1 MTAGG
6 QHLLVEFRGCT
17 FDKLN
22 NPVFVEETLIAAALN
37 ADATVLHSFT
47 HKFDPQG
54 ITSFV
59 ALSESHIS
67 IHSWP
72 ENSYAAIDVF
82 LCGKLEPLK
91 ALEVL
96 IEKFEPESFDAKLLH
111 RT

>member
-1 MTAGG
+1 LTAGG
-6 QHLLVEFRGCT
+6 QHLLVEFRGCS

-22 NPVFVEETLIAAALN
+22 NSNFVEETLIAAALN

-47 HKFDPQG
+47 HSFNPQG

-72 ENSYAAIDVF
+72 ENGYAAIDVF
-82 LCGKLEPLK
+82 LCGRLEPLK
-91 ALEVL
+91 ALEILVERL
-96 IEKFEPESFDAKLLH
+96 EPETFDTKMLQ
-111 RT
+111 RS